1 MGSNLVPR
9 YFYLDQTHIPKTGLH
24 YGAVFQQCLTWALK
38 VLGNP
43 ANPLFLAEIAHIIL
57 HCMTGRYRSFHTPE
71 HVLQVVEG
79 GDAIE
84 VLAALF
90 HDVVYIQV
98 DTCIPPILQPLLD
111 PLFTPGTGYFRRL
124 KNLDELN
131 QDPHFALVASIFDI
145 DREEEYIRQQ
155 NEFLS
160 AIVAVHYLHPVLN
173 RSILAQVIACIE
185 ATIPFRVSV
194 DEGISPSDRLYHN
207 LQQANERFDLNLT
220 EQDVIGAVKRAVS
233 LANRDVKNFADFK
246 ASHFLDNTWK
256 LLPET
261 NPALRNPQT
270 YTPLQYRC
278 ALQKMVGLMDFLQPN
293 LVFREFQGEPSL
305 SEYQQMLDRAEK
317 NIEVARLYLKSKL
330 VAIAFVE
337 ALNHPER
344 EDTPLIALVG
354 NVNLNPLSELEPFEA
369 SISSRQAIIET
380 EVMDLLEVGRS
391 QETAFDIRHSPLAT
405 LLARTYGFEAIN
417 QWFEAA
423 QSFFKDQISH
433 QAFLRIP
440 PEDAVYLCLRHLKQ
454 H

>member
-9 YFYLDQTHIPKTGLH
+9 YSYLDHVHIPSSNGLH
-24 YGAVFQQCLTWALK
+24 YGAVFQQCLTWALEI
-38 VLGNP
+38 LGNP
-43 ANPLFLAEIAHIIL
+43 ANPLLLAEIAHIIL

-90 HDVVYIQV
+90 HDVVYVQV
-98 DTCIPPILQPLLD
+98 DTCIPPILQPLLE

-131 QDPHFALVASIFDI
+131 KDPNFALVASIFDI
-145 DREEEYIRQQ
+145 DREEEYVRQQ

-160 AIVAVHYLHPVLN
+160 AIVAVHYLHPFLSRSVL
-173 RSILAQVIACIE
+173 AKVVACIE
-185 ATIPFRVSV
+185 ATIPFRVCA

-207 LQQANERFDLNLT
+207 LLQANEQFHLDLT
-220 EQDVIGAVKRAVS
+220 PDDVIEAVKRAVS

-261 NPALRNPQT
+261 NPALRNPQA

-293 LVFREFQGEPSL
+293 LVFRQFQGEPSM
-305 SEYQQMLDRAEK
+305 SEYQKMLDRAEK
-317 NIEVARLYLKSKL
+317 NIDVARLYLKSKL

-344 EDTPLIALVG
+344 EDTPLIELVG
-354 NVNLNPLSELEPFEA
+354 NATLPPMSGLQMSQDP
-369 SISSRQAIIET
+369 ISSRQAMVET

-405 LLARTYGFEAIN
+405 LLVKSYGFEAIT

-423 QSFFKDQISH
+423 QSFFKDNISH
-433 QAFLRIP
+433 QAFLKIP
-440 PEDAVYLCLRHLKQ
+440 PEDTIYLCIQHLK
-454 H
+454 